1 MIRAVTFDFWDTIV
15 ADDSD
20 EPRREAAGLPPKAVA
35 RRYAFV
41 GSVQRAHPG
50 LETAAVH
57 AAYDAAEARFR
68 HHWKVEQRTPTVA
81 DRLKVG
87 LDVLGIE
94 APPDFNAVVE
104 TFETMEVLHPPDL
117 VPGIREALEAL
128 SGRYAIGIISDAIV
142 TPGRKLREI
151 LAGYELLQFFQAPI
165 FSDEVGFAKPNAKVF
180 EAACTGLEVAADEL
194 VHVGDR
200 ESNDVAG
207 PQAFGAKAILY
218 TGAIDRGSRESAAD
232 GICAHHDAL
241 PGLIEGLS

>member
-15 ADDSD
+15 ADDTD
-20 EPRREAAGLPPKAVA
+20 EPRREAAGLAPKATA

-50 LETAAVH
+50 LEPAAIH
-57 AAYDAAEARFR
+57 AAYDDAEARFR
-68 HHWKVEQRTPTVA
+68 HHWKVEQRTPAVA

-87 LDVLGIE
+87 LDVLGID
-94 APPDFNAVVE
+94 APTDFDAVVD

-128 SGRYAIGIISDAIV
+128 SGSYAIGIISDAIV
-142 TPGRKLREI
+142 TPGRGLREI
-151 LAGYELLQFFQAPI
+151 LDGYGLLQFFQSPV
-165 FSDEVGFAKPNAKVF
+165 FSDEVGAAKPNAKVF
-180 EAACTGLEVAADEL
+180 EAACAGLEVAAAEL

-207 PQAFGAKAILY
+207 PQAFGARAVLY
-218 TGAIDRGSRESAAD
+218 TGAIDRGSKDSNAD
-232 GICAHHDAL
+232 AICAHHDTL
-241 PGLIEGLS
+241 FGLIEGLS